1 MNDIVVDA
9 SIVVKWVLPELDS
22 KQAARLFND
31 VVGQGGR
38 LLVLD
43 LGLVEAA
50 NAVWKK
56 GHRKLVPPDEVR
68 RLVRDLLAIPVQIQP
83 ANKLLTAALEIAV
96 KHDRTIYDALFVALA
111 RDLRLPGV
119 TADEPLWQAVHAD
132 FPNVVLLRDWR

>member
-22 KQAARLFND
+22 KQAARLFDD

-83 ANKLLTAALEIAV
+83 ANKLLTTALEIAV

>member
-22 KQAARLFND
+22 KQAARLFDD

-83 ANKLLTAALEIAV
+83 ANKLLTTALEIAV

-119 TADEPLWQAVHAD
+119 TADEPLWQAVHAN
-132 FPNVVLLRDWR
+132 FPNLVLLRDWR

>member
-22 KQAARLFND
+22 KQAARLFDD

-83 ANKLLTAALEIAV
+83 ANKLLTTALEIAV

-119 TADEPLWQAVHAD
+119 TADEPLWQAVHAN